1 MEKYEEKAFG
11 EKFYP
16 YDRSHNFLEDE
27 INQNMKSQT
36 IKYLGENIGGY
47 SYDFKAGKDF
57 LRLRKC

>member
-1 MEKYEEKAFG
+1 
-11 EKFYP
+11 
-16 YDRSHNFLEDE
+16 
-27 INQNMKSQT
+27 MKSQT